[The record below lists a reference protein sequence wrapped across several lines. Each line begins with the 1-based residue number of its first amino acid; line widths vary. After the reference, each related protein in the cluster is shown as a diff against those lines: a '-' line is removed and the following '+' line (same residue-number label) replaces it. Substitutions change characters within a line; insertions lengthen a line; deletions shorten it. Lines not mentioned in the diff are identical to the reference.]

1 MWEPGG
7 LISVFDN
14 GSSPPE
20 ETQSRGLLLSPD
32 LATHTVSLVKAFT
45 NPSRTLLASS
55 QGDLLSLGDGNWL
68 MGYGGL
74 PDFTEYN
81 SAGDVLLDGS
91 LGLDVQDFRTYLAPW
106 SAQPQT
112 RPSVAAQI
120 AHNGSV
126 TVEASWNGATDVSA
140 WRLLA
145 GSSSQS
151 LQSVGT
157 TSATSFQTTMS
168 AGKSGPNIEVVAL
181 GSSGQTL
188 ATSRVIRAK
197 R

>member
-1 MWEPGG
+1 
-7 LISVFDN
+7 
-14 GSSPPE
+14 
-20 ETQSRGLLLSPD
+20 
-32 LATHTVSLVKAFT
+32 
-45 NPSRTLLASS
+45 
-55 QGDLLSLGDGNWL
+55 

-81 SAGDVLLDGS
+81 AAGDVLLDGS

-112 RPSVAAQI
+112 RPSLAAQL
-120 AHNGSV
+120 AGNGSV

-151 LQSVGT
+151 LRPLAT
-157 TSATSFQTTMS
+157 TSATGFQTTMS
-168 AGKSGPNIEVVAL
+168 AGKVGRHVEVVAL
-181 GSSGQTL
+181 GAGGQTL
-188 ATSRVIRAK
+188 ATSRAIKAR